1 MVEIH
6 DSLVKTLEE
15 NTELYK
21 IINSKDHLAVLEE
34 IFKKNIAFEDIKKN
48 TYIKKDN
55 ILYNI
60 LSTLTQKEL
69 IKEIEV
75 NNNKIYY
82 ITDSGEKLVKL
93 CQQARKEYNL

>member
-1 MVEIH
+1 MVNIKE
-6 DSLVKTLEE
+6 DLVKTLEE
-15 NTELYK
+15 NTDLYK
-21 IINSKDHLAVLEE
+21 IINSKDHLIILEE
-34 IFKKNIAFEDIKKN
+34 IFKKNTDFEDLKKN

-60 LSTLTQKEL
+60 LSTLSQKEL

-75 NNNKIYY
+75 NEKKVYY
-82 ITDSGEKLVKL
+82 VTENGEKLVKL